1 MSEPSISKP
10 STGKP
15 STGKPSI
22 GRPRRIRGP
31 RTPAHL
37 DKLAEIKN
45 EAASCFYA
53 HGYAATDVRTIAD
66 RVDLQVS
73 TLYNYISGKEEL
85 LYLIMRDGMIEIAAS
100 LAAAT
105 SGLSDPRE
113 RLRAAVRSHVLHHA
127 HRRFLAWVGHV
138 EVRSL
143 TGEYLEEILARR
155 KEYEQRWIAIL
166 EDGIRAE
173 LFRVADPRL
182 TMYGMLAL
190 GQSVSRWYRPDGQ
203 YDAEKIAD
211 AMADLVLDGA
221 LTTS

>member
-1 MSEPSISKP
+1 MVSEPSIERPGIGNP
-10 STGKP
+10 SVGK
-15 STGKPSI
+15 
-22 GRPRRIRGP
+22 PRRIRGP

-66 RVDLQVS
+66 RVGLQVS

-100 LAAAT
+100 LEAAT
-105 SGLSDPRE
+105 AGLSDPRE
-113 RLRAAVRSHVLHHA
+113 QLRAAVRSHVLHHA
-127 HRRFLAWVGHV
+127 HRQFLAWVGHV

-143 TGEYLEEILARR
+143 TGDYLADILARR
-155 KEYEQRWIAIL
+155 REYERRWIAIL
-166 EDGIRAE
+166 DDGIRAG

-182 TMYGMLAL
+182 AMYGMLAL
-190 GQSVSRWYRPDGQ
+190 GQGVSRWYRPDGQ

-211 AMADLVLDGA
+211 AMAGLVLDGV